1 MDVMMDRMKNGPE
14 RPVFTSFLAEG
25 ASAGFELQ
33 DIPRCLDV
41 RLFTYEESPL
51 VILRCLA

>member
-25 ASAGFELQ
+25 ASAVFELQ
-33 DIPRCLDV
+33 DIPRCLNV
-41 RLFTYEESPL
+41 RHFTYEELPL
-51 VILRCLA
+51 VIPRYLA